1 MFHDFLAKNAQ
12 RLAAEDDPLLRSANS
27 SPALERYREERAQLA
42 RLDRLERERELIPRR
57 DTVQALEM
65 IAGLI
70 RRSGERL
77 ARRYGND
84 ALQIL
89 DDALD
94 DAERLIE
101 QHFGEEAEV
110 KGCWV
115 RDQHCDGGF
124 GLSLFF

>member
-1 MFHDFLAKNAQ
+1 MIHDFLAKNAQ

-110 KGCWV
+110 KDAG
-115 RDQHCDGGF
+115 
-124 GLSLFF
+124 